1 MGLSVFNPKGW
12 RCCLAARTL
21 RRARPRRRPQ
31 WIANARGVGVGMAG
45 GGGRGCARVTYEA
58 LTRGATENH
67 EIKRRSQ
74 PPCRMWRPLTR
85 GPSFFSLCC
94 WHPNPIELDFN
105 GCQRE
110 TQLAVLIK
118 SELNIFSFFHLAFSG
133 CEANSDT
140 VNDKLA
146 YAARARARQLR
157 G

>member
-1 MGLSVFNPKGW
+1 MLPG
-12 RCCLAARTL
+12 C
-21 RRARPRRRPQ
+21 
-31 WIANARGVGVGMAG
+31 ANSAQSTTTTTTTMDCQCK
-45 GGGRGCARVTYEA
+45 GRGRGHSRGAGAGAGVCARVTYEA

-85 GPSFFSLCC
+85 GPSFFLCC
-94 WHPNPIELDFN
+94 CSSVRYPNPIEFDFN

-146 YAARARARQLR
+146 FAVRAKARQLR
-157 G
+157 GQCV